1 MSAVVGC
8 FEGRTTRDNA
18 AVIAVIAAAVGLL
31 DDLGRGFHRSV
42 LGRRRVQE
50 FRVSK
55 GDDCQSISVGVVI
68 NLFGGIGV
76 DSTPA
81 IIVDL
86 LNELGSFE
94 KSTAILLNILSKYV
108 T

>member
-8 FEGRTTRDNA
+8 FEGRTTRDNV
-18 AVIAVIAAAVGLL
+18 AVIAVIAAAAVGLL

-55 GDDCQSISVGVVI
+55 GDDCRSISVGVVI
-68 NLFGGIGV
+68 NLFF
-76 DSTPA
+76 
-81 IIVDL
+81 L
-86 LNELGSFE
+86 ELVL
-94 KSTAILLNILSKYV
+94 I
-108 T
+108 